1 MGKGAVCTDA
11 AFVEESF
18 GVLCDCFALLKWRM
32 RPQELTVKK
41 RQKEY
46 TVVEGDAF
54 FCITLKENKRTKNK
68 WKEM

>member
-1 MGKGAVCTDA
+1 M
-11 AFVEESF
+11 
-18 GVLCDCFALLKWRM
+18 M
-32 RPQELTVKK
+32 PQELTVKK

-46 TVVEGDAF
+46 TVVEGDAV